1 MDSKMMR
8 GRHPG
13 VPDDR
18 TLDRI
23 LSGTAAPED
32 VPPGMRA
39 VTQLLRAVASPRD
52 EAQPATGSVSEGG
65 APQDSPPDHQVIA
78 AMVSVIAGSEVGG
91 GTRAEARS
99 WGRSTRV
106 RSPLVRLSRAAA
118 VAALALFLMTGM
130 AFAGVLPG
138 PMQDAARSALS
149 KVGLTVPGGDG
160 QQAADLRGTEG
171 GGDHDSAGRAG
182 GRGPDPAGPAH
193 QGLCD
198 AYRSGHGGEQGGKND
213 STAFANLQD
222 AAAAAGQTIDEF
234 CGTDGQGEDPSHGT
248 GHGHGQDGNE
258 PGHGKGHDAAG
269 DQGEDQG
276 GNPSGDAG
284 SGDTGS
290 DSSDGS
296 NGHGSGQSGTE
307 SDGHGHD
314 SGGGD

>member
-1 MDSKMMR
+1 
-8 GRHPG
+8 
-13 VPDDR
+13 
-18 TLDRI
+18 
-23 LSGTAAPED
+23 
-32 VPPGMRA
+32 
-39 VTQLLRAVASPRD
+39 
-52 EAQPATGSVSEGG
+52 
-65 APQDSPPDHQVIA
+65 
-78 AMVSVIAGSEVGG
+78 MVSVIAGSEVGG

-130 AFAGVLPG
+130 AFAGVLPR

-160 QQAADLRGTEG
+160 QHAADLHGTED
-171 GGDHDSAGRAG
+171 GGDHDSAGLAG

-222 AAAAAGQTIDEF
+222 AAAAAGQTVEEY

-248 GHGHGQDGNE
+248 GHGHGQDGDE
-258 PGHGKGHDAAG
+258 PGHDKGNHAAG

-276 GNPSGDAG
+276 GSHGGNL
-284 SGDTGS
+284 
-290 DSSDGS
+290 SDGS
-296 NGHGSGQSGTE
+296 TGHGSGHSGSE
-307 SDGHGHD
+307 SDGHQQS
-314 SGGGD
+314 SGGGN